1 MIKLSRDPLS
11 TMSNEEPPQNNN
23 KRRRKEASPSLLESL
38 PDELA
43 ISCLARLSRLDL
55 AALSLVSKS
64 CRSFVLSPELCQMR
78 SVMGYAEKY
87 PYICFS
93 GVYPDPTPRW
103 FILRKTRIHLI
114 PSHPSQP
121 PEGSAVVALHCGIY
135 VIGGLVNGEATSG
148 VLLLDCR
155 SHKWHRVTSM
165 RVPRASPA
173 ASLVDGKIYVLGGCK
188 DDKNSSS
195 NWGEVFDPKTQT
207 WDALPMPMP
216 MLEEQE
222 GPETRPS
229 MSSIRDSVL
238 VGDKVYL
245 VDSLNRSFFY
255 SPSQCKWGRG
265 VQDSTKYI
273 KRDWCAIDNLLYSC
287 GSQGRIYCCEPEA
300 GGLNAKDWDM
310 VEGYPMMLLQAHLK
324 HSRLI
329 HSGGEMASVSESNKT
344 PLHKSSTNLKDLLP
358 GARAKLTN
366 FGRNILV
373 FWDTLVGPRHSKSL
387 EISCAELSFVRSTG
401 FSYNY
406 YGRIEWSDAILTID
420 PLLYHPKLLY
430 SVSVDV

>member
-1 MIKLSRDPLS
+1 
-11 TMSNEEPPQNNN
+11 MSNEEPPQNNN

-93 GVYPDPTPRW
+93 
-103 FILRKTRIHLI
+103 
-114 PSHPSQP
+114 
-121 PEGSAVVALHCGIY
+121 GSAVVALHCGIY

-222 GPETRPS
+222 
-229 MSSIRDSVL
+229 
-238 VGDKVYL
+238 GDKVYL